1 MIRCAWFTPL
11 TVAVFCAC
19 GGGGDD
25 PPLTPNGYLIRGTTP
40 YPERVVVGANPRNI
54 VLRVETGVGGVAT
67 ATRCGY
73 SLVLFDATVASTQMP
88 LATGESGDCSL
99 YMDAPERDYIRQRW
113 LCAGGIN
120 FESGS
125 LMQVSGFCP
134 QEGATPPWEGEFRT
148 CGNLLTSR
156 TATVSSGDETGSDD
170 MLTDLTGTARFPTRP
185 IITQPTNLTVTT
197 WPAMGPLT
205 VAWTTSDATS
215 VVVRIAPDTEMRS
228 GPVIVCK
235 PRVNGSIFV
244 DAALLD
250 RGNFRAST
258 SRISVWSYRE
268 TTVQA
273 KGRAYNLVGAVGS
286 SLLMQPGR

>member
-1 MIRCAWFTPL
+1 MIRYAIFTSL
-11 TVAVFCAC
+11 TVAVLCAC
-19 GGGGDD
+19 GGGEEV
-25 PPLTPNGYLIRGTTP
+25 PLTPNGYLIRGTTP
-40 YPERVVVGANPRNI
+40 YPERLAVGTNPRNI

-73 SLVLFDATVASTQMP
+73 SLVMFDTTTASTQMP

-99 YMDAPERDYIRQRW
+99 YMDAPERDYPRQRW
-113 LCAGGIN
+113 VCAGGIN
-120 FESGS
+120 MESGS
-125 LMQVSGFCP
+125 LMLVSAFCP
-134 QEGATPPWEGEFRT
+134 PMGATPPWEGEFRT
-148 CGNLLTSR
+148 CGDLLTSR
-156 TATVSSGDETGSDD
+156 MATVSSGNEIGSDD
-170 MLTDLTGTARFPTRP
+170 VLTDLTGTVRFPTRP
-185 IITQPTNLTVTT
+185 VITQPTNLNVTT
-197 WPAMGPLT
+197 WPATGPIT

-215 VVVRIAPDTEMRS
+215 VVVRIAPDTATRS

-250 RGNFRAST
+250 RGNFRASM

-268 TTVQA
+268 NTVQA